1 MGRRHTPA
9 SADITAVTAHRFF
22 DSKVDCVRAATSNA
36 SPPMYTPAPLD
47 CIFSD
52 FQRLKTDDVTAAVRL
67 LPDKQCMSDP
77 LPTQLLKDH
86 VDIMAP
92 FLMELFNKSMMSGLV
107 SSVFKA
113 AYVSPLLKKPGLDPA
128 DVKSYRPISNLS
140 VLSKLLERLV
150 ARQLINYLT
159 TAGLLPDLQS
169 AYHAHHS
176 TETAVLKVLAD
187 ILRAVDSGDLS
198 VLTLLDL
205 SAAFDTVDHET
216 LLHRL
221 WVSYGFDGAVIDWL
235 ASYLHDRT
243 QFVRCGGSS
252 SNPTVVQCGIPQG
265 SVLGPILFLLYTADL
280 LKLIKDHGLNPH
292 LYTDDTQIYG
302 KCAPSSTEQLLTRVS
317 ACVSDVAAWMKSNR
331 LQLNADKTEVIWC
344 SSSRRQHQIPATP
357 LVVGSEAVSPVTSVR
372 DLGIYI
378 DSELSMH
385 MHVSKTVSACFSTLR
400 QIRSIRHS
408 VTRPVLQ
415 TLVSSLVLSRLDYGC
430 ITRAGLSD
438 RLTHKLQSVLH
449 AAARL
454 VFSARKFDHVT
465 PLLRDLHWLRI
476 PERISYRQAV
486 LVFGY
491 MDWHRHILLVN

>member
-1 MGRRHTPA
+1 M
-9 SADITAVTAHRFF
+9 
-22 DSKVDCVRAATSNA
+22 
-36 SPPMYTPAPLD
+36 
-47 CIFSD
+47 
-52 FQRLKTDDVTAAVRL
+52 
-67 LPDKQCMSDP
+67 
-77 LPTQLLKDH
+77 
-86 VDIMAP
+86 
-92 FLMELFNKSMMSGLV
+92 
-107 SSVFKA
+107 
-113 AYVSPLLKKPGLDPA
+113 
-128 DVKSYRPISNLS
+128 
-140 VLSKLLERLV
+140 
-150 ARQLINYLT
+150 
-159 TAGLLPDLQS
+159 
-169 AYHAHHS
+169 
-176 TETAVLKVLAD
+176 LKVLAD

-221 WVSYGFDGAVIDWL
+221 RVSYGLDGAVIDWF

-280 LKLIKDHGLNPH
+280 LQLIKNHGLNPH
-292 LYTDDTQIYG
+292 LYADDTQIYG
-302 KCAPSSTEQLLTRVS
+302 SCAPGSAEQLLSRVS

-344 SSSRRQHQIPATP
+344 SSTRRQHQIPATQ
-357 LVVGSEAVSPVTSVR
+357 LVVGTEAVSPVTSVR
-372 DLGIYI
+372 DLGIYL
-378 DSELSMH
+378 DSDLSMH
-385 MHVSKTVSACFSTLR
+385 THVSKTVSACFSTLR

-408 VTRPVLQ
+408 VTKPVLQ

-430 ITRAGLSD
+430 ITLAGLSD
-438 RLTHKLQSVLH
+438 RLIRRLQSVLH

-454 VFSARKFDHVT
+454 VFSARKYDHIT

-486 LVFGY
+486 LVFRCIHGLAPPHLANELKRVALIR
-491 MDWHRHILLVN
+491 HRSASTNALVVPRTRRKTIGDRAFPVAAARVWNSLPPIITSQSSLPAFQSHLKTELFNRSFPPDN